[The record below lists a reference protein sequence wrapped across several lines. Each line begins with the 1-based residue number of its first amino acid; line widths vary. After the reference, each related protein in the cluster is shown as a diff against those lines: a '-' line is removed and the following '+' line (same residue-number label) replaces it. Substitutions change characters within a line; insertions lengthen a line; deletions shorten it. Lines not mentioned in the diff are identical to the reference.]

1 MSGQD
6 TTMSL
11 ERARQLMGVS
21 ETATAAE
28 IRRAFRIRAKQ
39 AHPDRGGDAE
49 QFREL
54 VEAYHL
60 LLRLPARPRAP
71 RAHERSWKPR
81 TSSVELQITPEV
93 AVLGGDVEHVLADGR
108 RLRLTL
114 PAGLRAGDKVRADG
128 VELPVVIRGD
138 GDILVRGDD
147 LWITAKAPPRMME
160 QGGKLTVETPLG
172 RRIVWIT
179 EKSGAQALVRLQGQ
193 GLPARG
199 RHRQG
204 HLFVRLSPGE
214 AEPAS
219 EARKRFTAAWAA

>member
-1 MSGQD
+1 MSGAPP
-6 TTMSL
+6 TMSL
-11 ERARQLMGVS
+11 EHARQVMGVR
-21 ETATAAE
+21 ETATTAE
-28 IRRAFRIRAKQ
+28 IRRAFRVAAKQ

-49 QFREL
+49 RFREV

-60 LLRLPARPRAP
+60 LQRAP
-71 RAHERSWKPR
+71 LKERPVRAHQRSWKPR
-81 TSSVELQITPEV
+81 TSSVELEIPPHV
-93 AVLGGDVEHVLADGR
+93 AVLGGEVEHVGGDGR
-108 RLRLTL
+108 RLRLKL

-138 GDILVRGDD
+138 GETLVRGDD
-147 LWITAKAPPRMME
+147 LWITAKVPPRLLE
-160 QGGKLTVETPLG
+160 QGGKLAVETPLG

-179 EKSGAQALVRLQGQ
+179 EKSGVQALVRLQGQ

-204 HLFVRLSPGE
+204 HLFVRLAPGE

-219 EARKRFTAAWAA
+219 EVRKRFTAAWAA

>member
-6 TTMSL
+6 PTMSL
-11 ERARQLMGVS
+11 EHARQLMGVT
-21 ETATAAE
+21 EAATIAE
-28 IRRAFRIRAKQ
+28 IRRAFRLKAKQ

-49 QFREL
+49 RFREV

-60 LLRLPARPRAP
+60 LQRQPQKARPA

-81 TSSVELQITPEV
+81 TSSVELEITPEI
-93 AVLGGDVEHVLADGR
+93 AMLGGDVEHVGADGR

-138 GDILVRGDD
+138 GETLVRGDD
-147 LWITAKAPPRMME
+147 LWITAKVPPRLME
-160 QGGKLTVETPLG
+160 QGGKLSIETPLG

-214 AEPAS
+214 AEPAA

>member
-1 MSGQD
+1 
-6 TTMSL
+6 MSL

-21 ETATAAE
+21 EPATAAE
-28 IRRAFRIRAKQ
+28 VRRAFRLKAKQ

-49 QFREL
+49 QFRDV

-60 LLRLPARPRAP
+60 LLRLPAKARPA
-71 RAHERSWKPR
+71 RAHEGGWKPK
-81 TSSVELQITPEV
+81 TAGVELEIAPEV
-93 AVLGGDVEHVLADGR
+93 AMLGGEVEHALADGR

-128 VELPVVIRGD
+128 LELAVVIRGD
-138 GDILVRGDD
+138 GETLVRGDD
-147 LWITAKAPPRMME
+147 LWITAKVPPRLME
-160 QGGKLTVETPLG
+160 MGGKLTVETPLG

>member
-1 MSGQD
+1 MSGQFS
-6 TTMSL
+6 TMSL
-11 ERARQLMGVS
+11 ERARELIGVP
-21 ETATAAE
+21 ETATTAE
-28 IRRAFRIRAKQ
+28 IRRAFRLRAKQ

-49 QFREL
+49 RFREL
-54 VEAYHL
+54 VEAHHL
-60 LLRLPARPRAP
+60 LLRMPPKARPARAS
-71 RAHERSWKPR
+71 ERSWNPR
-81 TSSVELQITPEV
+81 PAGSELEITPEI
-93 AVLGGDVEHVLADGR
+93 AVLGGEVEHVLGDGR

-138 GDILVRGDD
+138 GEMLVRGDD
-147 LWITAKAPPRMME
+147 LWITAKVPPRLLTL
-160 QGGKLTVETPLG
+160 GGKLTVETPLG

>member
-1 MSGQD
+1 
-6 TTMSL
+6 MSL
-11 ERARQLMGVS
+11 EHARQVMGVS
-21 ETATAAE
+21 EIATTAE
-28 IRRAFRIRAKQ
+28 IRRAFRLKAKQ

-49 QFREL
+49 RFREV

-60 LLRLPARPRAP
+60 LQRLPVKPRPA
-71 RAHERSWKPR
+71 RAHERSWKPK
-81 TSSVELQITPEV
+81 TSSVELEITPEV
-93 AVLGGDVEHVLADGR
+93 AVLGGEVEHALADGR
-108 RLRLTL
+108 RVRLTL

-138 GDILVRGDD
+138 GETLVRGDD
-147 LWITAKAPPRMME
+147 LWITAKVPPRLMA

>member
-1 MSGQD
+1 
-6 TTMSL
+6 MSL
-11 ERARQLMGVS
+11 EHARQLMGVP
-21 ETATAAE
+21 ETATTAE
-28 IRRAFRIRAKQ
+28 IRRAFRLQAKQ

-49 QFREL
+49 RFREL
-54 VEAYHL
+54 VEAHHL
-60 LLRLPARPRAP
+60 LLRLPARTRPA
-71 RAHERSWKPR
+71 RAHQRSWKP
-81 TSSVELQITPEV
+81 TAGGAELEIAPEV
-93 AVLGGDVEHVLADGR
+93 AMLGGEVEHALADGR
-108 RLRLTL
+108 RLRLTV

-138 GDILVRGDD
+138 GETLVRGDD
-147 LWITAKAPPRMME
+147 LWITAKVPPRMMDR
-160 QGGKLTVETPLG
+160 GGKLTVETPLG
-172 RRIVWIT
+172 RRIIWIT

>member
-6 TTMSL
+6 PTMSL
-11 ERARQLMGVS
+11 ERARLVMGVV
-21 ETATAAE
+21 ETSTTAE
-28 IRRAFRIRAKQ
+28 IRRAFRLQAKQ
-39 AHPDRGGDAE
+39 SHPDRGGDADR
-49 QFREL
+49 FREV

-60 LLRLPARPRAP
+60 LLRLPAKPRAP
-71 RAHERSWKPR
+71 RAHERSWKPK
-81 TSSVELQITPEV
+81 TSSIELAISPEV
-93 AVLGGDVEHVLADGR
+93 AMLGGEIEHALADGR

-138 GDILVRGDD
+138 GETLVRGDD
-147 LWITAKAPPRMME
+147 LWITAKVPPRMME